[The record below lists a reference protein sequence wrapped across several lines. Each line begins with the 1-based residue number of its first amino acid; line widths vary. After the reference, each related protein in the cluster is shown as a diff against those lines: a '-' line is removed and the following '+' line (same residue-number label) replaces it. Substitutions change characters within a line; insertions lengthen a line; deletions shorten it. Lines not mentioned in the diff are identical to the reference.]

1 MKDFFKKIHFVGIG
15 GIGTSSLAQFFLKKG
30 HIVSGSDIKKSE
42 ITEFLEK
49 KGVKIFL
56 GHKKENLPE
65 GKFSLIYSLACKKNI
80 EVLEAKKRKAK
91 VFSFP
96 EALGVL
102 TKKYFSICVSG
113 THGKSTTTAL
123 ISLGLIRAKKDPTCI
138 IGTKLKEFK
147 NSNFR
152 LGKSKILVLEADE
165 YENAFLNYH
174 PNVIVITNIEKEHL
188 DFFKNEKNIIE
199 SFKKFGLNLKKN
211 GFIVVNEDQKNSK
224 KVGEW
229 LKKKGKKVIF
239 ASLKEEIS
247 NLIKKF
253 LKIPGKHNLSNALLA
268 WKVLKKLG
276 VKKEV
281 ILKTFF
287 EYKGAWRRM
296 EIIKKR
302 PFILISDYAHHP
314 TEIKATINALKEK
327 FPKKRFVLIF
337 QPHQYERTK
346 LLFDDFVKS
355 FNEVDILVLTE
366 IFEVKGRETKKD
378 ISAKDLKGAL
388 QSFWQKTGKKGK
400 VFFVEKEN
408 LEDFLKKILQ
418 KKDLVVLM
426 GAGDIDEKRKALK
439 KIKI

>member
-30 HIVSGSDIKKSE
+30 HIVSGSDVKKSE
-42 ITEFLEK
+42 ITEFLK
-49 KGVKIFL
+49 KNGAKVFW
-56 GHKKENLPE
+56 GHKKENLPK
-65 GKFSLIYSLACKKNI
+65 GKFSLIYSLACKKNV

-96 EALGVL
+96 EALGLL

-113 THGKSTTTAL
+113 SHGKSTTTAL

-138 IGTKLKEFK
+138 LGTKLKEFK

-152 LGKSKILVLEADE
+152 SGKSKILVLEADE
-165 YENAFLNYH
+165 YENGFLNYY

-211 GFIVVNEDQKNSK
+211 GFVVVNEDQKNSK

-239 ASLKEEIS
+239 ASLKEKS
-247 NLIKKF
+247 LNLIKKF

-276 VKKEV
+276 VKKEI
-281 ILKTFF
+281 ILKSFF

-296 EIIKKR
+296 EIIKKK

-314 TEIKATINALKEK
+314 TEIKATIDALKEK

-346 LLFDDFVKS
+346 ILFDDFVKS
-355 FNEVDILVLTE
+355 FNALDVLVLTE
-366 IFEVKGRETKKD
+366 IFEVKGREAKKD
-378 ISAKDLKGAL
+378 ISAKDLKEAIEC
-388 QSFWQKTGKKGK
+388 FWQKIGKRGE
-400 VFFVEKEN
+400 VFFVKKEN
-408 LEDFLKKILQ
+408 LKNFLKKFLQ
-418 KKDLVVLM
+418 KKDLLVLM
-426 GAGDIDEKRKALK
+426 GAGDIDEKREELK